1 MSSYLFRR
9 IVFMR
14 IAVVVVA
21 IAIAIASVV
30 IVIVFDTILYG
41 FLHEQSEQHQNPPST

>member
-21 IAIAIASVV
+21 IAIASVV
-30 IVIVFDTILYG
+30 IVIVFDTILHG

>member
-21 IAIAIASVV
+21 IAIASVV

-41 FLHEQSEQHQNPPST
+41 FLHEQREQHQNPPST

>member
-14 IAVVVVA
+14 IAVVVV
-21 IAIAIASVV
+21 AIAIASVV